1 MLKDT
6 TNNFVNEMR
15 NAKTEFMLYVAEN
28 GTFKELDVHGGA
40 LILRLMNLL
49 HKSYEVVLEEAKTID
64 DINAKLDKLIEKK

>member
-15 NAKTEFMLYVAEN
+15 NAEKEFMLYVAEN
-28 GTFKELDVHGGA
+28 GTFKELDVHEGA
-40 LILRLMNLL
+40 LILRLVNLL

>member
-6 TNNFVNEMR
+6 TNNFVNDMR
-15 NAKTEFMLYVAEN
+15 NAETEFMLYVAEN
-28 GTFKELDVHGGA
+28 GTFKELDVHGEA

-49 HKSYEVVLEEAKTID
+49 HKSYEVVLEEAKAID

>member
-6 TNNFVNEMR
+6 ANNFVNDMR
-15 NAKTEFMLYVAEN
+15 EAEKEFMLYVAEN